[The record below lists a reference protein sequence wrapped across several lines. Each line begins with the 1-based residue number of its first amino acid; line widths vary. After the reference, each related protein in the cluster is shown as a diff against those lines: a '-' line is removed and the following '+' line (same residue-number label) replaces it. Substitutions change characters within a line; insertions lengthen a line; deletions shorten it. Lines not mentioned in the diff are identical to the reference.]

1 MHRSADQYL
10 CMGATIQRCWP
21 PTLAS
26 ARSVGSVAQ
35 VISPCEAGFVL
46 NTSKGPAHPW
56 RRLPFFLQVVRYFQ
70 EVKLVLHT
78 LPSKCVSVSASQR
91 HNCAQW
97 TMLLLAQRAD
107 RYLARRLRKYL
118 LADWRF

>member
-1 MHRSADQYL
+1 M
-10 CMGATIQRCWP
+10 
-21 PTLAS
+21 
-26 ARSVGSVAQ
+26 GSVAQ

-107 RYLARRLRKYL
+107 RYLARRLRKIPLGGLAL
-118 LADWRF
+118 LNESGQGEDVRTARPSENMY